1 MTAAL
6 TPRRTATLLV
16 LGLTAIFVGYFLVWL
31 PGPSV
36 GLRLIGV
43 EMGEWI
49 KFLGV
54 GRTRDLFYLPP
65 IALGLLIALWTA
77 TWPAGW
83 RTWAARGLAVAVALL
98 AFPAVASILGEP
110 RGEWLARLMGVG
122 LTALVAALSGFAGRG
137 PRVRWPWPVMA
148 VVALAGALLPL
159 WQYVAVWPV
168 VENALRQ
175 PVGVGAGVWINALG
189 GLLVAAI
196 CLVKTFQRNSA
207 A

>member
-31 PGPSV
+31 PGPSA

-83 RTWAARGLAVAVALL
+83 RAWAARGLAVAVALL

-122 LTALVAALSGFAGRG
+122 LTALVAALSGFVGRG
-137 PRVRWPWPVMA
+137 PGARWPWPVMA

-159 WQYVAVWPV
+159 WQYVAVRPV

-175 PVGVGAGVWINALG
+175 PVGVGPGVWINALG
-189 GLLVAAI
+189 GVLVAAV
-196 CLVKTFQRNSA
+196 CLMKTFRRNA
-207 A
+207 AA